1 MITNSALELGTSALA
16 EDDDSLVKMDV
27 ELELLRSHGKTDIF
41 VFANMVFDAVFSSL
55 ISRVKQKWGLNVLGE
70 IVPYLII
77 PRSSMLGC

>member
-41 VFANMVFDAVFSSL
+41 VFANMVFDAVFS
-55 ISRVKQKWGLNVLGE
+55 
-70 IVPYLII
+70 
-77 PRSSMLGC
+77 

>member
-41 VFANMVFDAVFSSL
+41 AFANMVFDAVFS
-55 ISRVKQKWGLNVLGE
+55 
-70 IVPYLII
+70 
-77 PRSSMLGC
+77 